1 MTTAKPNSL
10 QARDAASHLHPQTD
24 LVIHQ
29 EGGPS
34 TVIVEAKG
42 IYLYDDAGREIID
55 GYASLGCMALGYD
68 EPRLAQVAY
77 DQMRTLAFS
86 PTFYNRSHPSVI
98 ELAEQLLA
106 LAPVPMSKVAFQN
119 SGSEANDTAIKLVW
133 YYNNAL
139 GRPQKKKIIGRER
152 GYHGSTIATVSLSGQ
167 PLMHKQFDVPLPGF
181 LHVDNPNYYRYA
193 RDGESETDFSARM
206 AANLERLILDEGPDT
221 IAAFFAEPVQGAGGA
236 VFPPSGYF
244 ERIQAVLRKYDV
256 LFVVDEV
263 ITGFGRTGERWGSET
278 FGLTPDLMTCAKA
291 LSAGHFPIS
300 ALLVSEPIYAAM
312 LEQSAEVGLF
322 SHGFTYA
329 GHPVGAAVA
338 LEVLQIYRER
348 DVIGHVREMAPHFQ
362 TGMQSLLEHPLVGE
376 VRSVGLMA
384 GIELVQ
390 DKDRRRPFDASLK
403 VGEMVQRF
411 ADEHGLFVKAI
422 GDRISCM
429 PPLIIDA
436 TQIDELLRRLR
447 NALDDTWEVVRH

>member
-1 MTTAKPNSL
+1 
-10 QARDAASHLHPQTD
+10 
-24 LVIHQ
+24 
-29 EGGPS
+29 
-34 TVIVEAKG
+34 
-42 IYLYDDAGREIID
+42 
-55 GYASLGCMALGYD
+55 
-68 EPRLAQVAY
+68 
-77 DQMRTLAFS
+77 
-86 PTFYNRSHPSVI
+86 
-98 ELAEQLLA
+98 
-106 LAPVPMSKVAFQN
+106 
-119 SGSEANDTAIKLVW
+119 
-133 YYNNAL
+133 
-139 GRPQKKKIIGRER
+139 
-152 GYHGSTIATVSLSGQ
+152 
-167 PLMHKQFDVPLPGF
+167 MHKQFDVPLPGF